1 MWTVCPQ
8 GFDAVQK
15 MGSVLLASQLTR
27 ACGIW
32 VQAPGEPT
40 GYEVMWTFAPQ
51 LTARPILMSSA
62 SCSVAAHQP

>member
-1 MWTVCPQ
+1 MWTGNPQ

-15 MGSVLLASQLTR
+15 MGSILLASQLAR

-40 GYEVMWTFAPQ
+40 GYEVMWTCSAADREADPEVVCKQ
-51 LTARPILMSSA
+51 LRRCA
-62 SCSVAAHQP
+62 SEP